1 MKNYDAIVIGG
12 GHNGLTCAAY
22 LAKAGKKALVLERRH
37 VLGGAAVTEEVFPG
51 FKFTVCSYVVSLLR
65 PEIIRELDL
74 PRFGLH
80 ILPLDSAFAPMEDG
94 NYLAMYADSASTR
107 DELKRHSFR
116 DADAYPEFSKVMYDM
131 AFGVKPILGMTPPN
145 LANPGLRGLQTLAGF
160 GKHLQGRGK
169 SWFHDFTKIMTMS
182 AVDFLDEW
190 FETDIVKALF
200 SLNGII
206 GTMLGPRSPGT
217 AYVLL
222 HHYMGELDGAFT
234 AWGWQRG
241 GTGMV
246 SESIAGAAC
255 HFGAEIRCNAPVT
268 EVIVKNGGAL
278 GVALESG
285 EEIYAPIIVSGADP
299 YVTFRKLVDEKDLPS
314 DLVQAIDNF
323 KFRGSSGKV
332 NLALDTLPKFTAMRD
347 PSLLRGMMEIC
358 PSVDYLERAYD
369 DAKYGS
375 APQSR
380 GVAPQSRGVA
390 PQSRGV
396 APQSRGFSQR
406 PYMDILV
413 PSTIDPTMA
422 PPGKHMM
429 SIFVQYASY
438 DMPEHG
444 DRDRERQEFGDA
456 VINTLGEFVPNIKDI
471 ILHQQVLTPWDIEQK
486 IGMTEGNI
494 FQGEL
499 TLDQLFFLRPAP
511 GWADYRTPIRG
522 YYQCGSGTHPGGGIT
537 GGPGRLAALE
547 ILRR

>member
-1 MKNYDAIVIGG
+1 MSNSNNHKYDAIIIGG

-22 LAKAGKKALVLERRH
+22 LARAGRRVLVLERRH

-51 FKFTVCSYVVSLLR
+51 FKFSVCSYVVSLLR

-74 PRFGLH
+74 PRFGLQ
-80 ILPLDSAFAPMEDG
+80 ILPLDSAFAPMENGD
-94 NYLAMYADSASTR
+94 YLAMYADEASNR
-107 DELKRHSFR
+107 DELKRHSLR
-116 DADAYPEFSKVMYDM
+116 DADAYPEFSNLMYDM
-131 AFGVKPILGMTPPN
+131 AFGVKNILGMTPPD
-145 LANPGLRGLQTLAGF
+145 LANPGLRGLKTLATLGR
-160 GKHLQGRGK
+160 HLQRKGK
-169 SWFHDFTKIMTMS
+169 DWFHDFTKIMTMS
-182 AVDFLDEW
+182 AVDFLAEW
-190 FETDIVKALF
+190 FESDIVQAMF

-241 GTGMV
+241 GTGGV
-246 SESIAGAAC
+246 SESIASAAR
-255 HFGAEIRCNAPVT
+255 HHGAEIRCNAPVAQ
-268 EVIVKNGGAL
+268 VIVKNGAAA

-285 EEIYAPIIVSGADP
+285 EEFSAPIVVSGADP
-299 YVTFRKLVDEKDLPS
+299 YVTFRRLVDEKDLPG
-314 DLVQAIDNF
+314 DLVQAIDHF

-332 NLALDTLPKFTAMRD
+332 NLALDALPHFPAMRD
-347 PSLLRGMMEIC
+347 PALLRGMVEIC
-358 PSVDYLERAYD
+358 PSVDYLEQAYD
-369 DAKYGS
+369 DAKYGGH
-375 APQSR
+375 SR
-380 GVAPQSRGVA
+380 
-390 PQSRGV
+390 
-396 APQSRGFSQR
+396 R
-406 PYMDILV
+406 PYMDILI

-438 DMPEHG
+438 DLPGHG

-456 VINTLGEFVPNIKDI
+456 VINTLSEFAPNLPDI
-471 ILHQQVLTPWDIEQK
+471 ILHKQVLTPWDMEQT
-486 IGMTEGNI
+486 IGLSEGNI

-511 GWADYRTPIRG
+511 GWADYTTPIRG

-547 ILRR
+547 VLRRTPR

>member
-1 MKNYDAIVIGG
+1 MKHHYDAIIIGA

-22 LAKAGKKALVLERRH
+22 LARAGKKVLVLERRH

-80 ILPLDSAFAPMEDG
+80 ILPLDSAFAPLENGDH
-94 NYLAMYADSASTR
+94 LAMYADPASTR
-107 DELKRHSFR
+107 AELKRHSTR
-116 DADAYPEFSKVMYDM
+116 DADAYPEFANVMYDM
-131 AFGVKPILGMTPPN
+131 AFGVKNILGMTPPD
-145 LANPGLRGLQTLAGF
+145 LAAPGIRGLRTLASF
-160 GKHLQGRGK
+160 GKHLQSRGK
-169 SWFHDFTKIMTMS
+169 DWFHDFTKIMTMS

-246 SESIAGAAC
+246 SEAIAGAARQ
-255 HFGAEIRCNAPVT
+255 FGAEIRCEAPVA
-268 EVIVKNGGAL
+268 EVLVKNGRAV

-285 EEIYAPIIVSGADP
+285 DEFHAPIVVSGADP
-299 YVTFRKLVDEKDLPS
+299 YVTFRKLVDEQDLPS
-314 DLVQAIDNF
+314 DLVDAIDRF

-332 NLALDTLPKFTAMRD
+332 NLALDALPEFPAMKD
-347 PSLLRGMMEIC
+347 KSLLRGMMEIC
-358 PSVDYLERAYD
+358 PSIDYLERAYD
-369 DAKYGS
+369 DAKYGGH
-375 APQSR
+375 SR
-380 GVAPQSRGVA
+380 
-390 PQSRGV
+390 
-396 APQSRGFSQR
+396 R

-438 DMPEHG
+438 DLPPHG

-456 VINTLGEFVPNIKDI
+456 VIDTLEEFVPNIKDI
-471 ILHQQVLTPWDIEQK
+471 ILHKQVLTPWDLEQK
-486 IGMTEGNI
+486 IGLTEGNI

-522 YYQCGSGTHPGGGIT
+522 YFQCGSGTHPGGGIT
-537 GGPGRLAALE
+537 GGPGRLAAME
-547 ILRR
+547 ILRN